1 MGKKKKQSDQSS
13 EQRSAPILH
22 SPNGLPCFPLT
33 GKPLTLEMVKEA
45 EAEQDMDLEE
55 ARKAGLRLLKL
66 GGTAPDIKDIPRR
79 RPPVF

>member
-1 MGKKKKQSDQSS
+1 
-13 EQRSAPILH
+13 
-22 SPNGLPCFPLT
+22 
-33 GKPLTLEMVKEA
+33 MVKEA